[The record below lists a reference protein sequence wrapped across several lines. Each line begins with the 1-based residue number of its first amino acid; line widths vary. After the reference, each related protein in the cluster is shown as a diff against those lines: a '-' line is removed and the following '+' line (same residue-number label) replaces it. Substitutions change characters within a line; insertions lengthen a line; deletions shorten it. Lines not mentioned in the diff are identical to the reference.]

1 MNIYKKI
8 LKYTG
13 IFIASLLVLV
23 IVLVLS
29 LQLPSVQNF
38 AKGKLVNY
46 LEKKI
51 KTKVSLDRVYI
62 DFPNSLVME
71 NLYLKGQ
78 KVDTLLFAR
87 KLDVGLNIPKLLNNT
102 ADITSVDLQGV
113 KANVIRNQNGTFN
126 FDYILDAFAT
136 KDEE

>member
-1 MNIYKKI
+1 MNIYQKI
-8 LKYTG
+8 LKYAA
-13 IFIASLLVLV
+13 IVIASI
-23 IVLVLS
+23 IVLLIVLTLS

-51 KTKVSLDRVYI
+51 KTKVTLDRVYI

-71 NLYLKGQ
+71 NLFLQGQ

-87 KLDVGLNIPKLLNNT
+87 KLDVGLNIPKLLKNT
-102 ADITSVDLQGV
+102 ADITSIDLEGV
-113 KANVIRNQNGTFN
+113 KANVIRNQNGSRHT
-126 FDYILDAFAT
+126 
-136 KDEE
+136 